1 MVQAEA
7 DVDSLMEQVSQ
18 AETKNKSPFKR
29 RSGLTDEEMGRA
41 SHSHQALIVT
51 FTHSL
56 PLPAMLATLSAWTTF
71 STSTLSHACYWKC
84 YMYRSSE
91 HTIALTLLH
100 EVHAIQVDMY

>member
-41 SHSHQALIVT
+41 SHSHQALIFT
-51 FTHSL
+51 FTHLL
-56 PLPAMLATLSAWTTF
+56 PPPAMLATLSAWKIS
-71 STSTLSHACYWKC
+71 STLRLSHAC
-84 YMYRSSE
+84 
-91 HTIALTLLH
+91 
-100 EVHAIQVDMY
+100 

>member
-29 RSGLTDEEMGRA
+29 RSGITDEEMGRG

-51 FTHSL
+51 SPHSP
-56 PLPAMLATLSAWTTF
+56 PLPAMLATRSAWTISLPPDFLVLANERATCSDHQ
-71 STSTLSHACYWKC
+71 STP
-84 YMYRSSE
+84 
-91 HTIALTLLH
+91 LL
-100 EVHAIQVDMY
+100 